1 MYYSDEELS
10 AFLDQ
15 ELPAEKMHAIRES
28 IVNDDSLADR
38 LAILSQVDTSVCEF
52 IHHIDRVPAPQALL
66 EKVTAPFAQP
76 EAQAADAAANNVVA
90 FGLWRK
96 TENFMRDHIAMAA
109 SVALIVGVAAGSM
122 LLANP
127 MRSENS
133 QWAEINQALNSL
145 PSGEYTVLASGDELH
160 AQFSFTTATNEL
172 CRSYLVSNQR
182 VRQEVACRAENAWQ
196 VIASAYQAS
205 PELGEYGV
213 ASASPVVDAVLL
225 QLGAGATLSLAEENA
240 LLKGTTQR

>member
-15 ELPAEKMHAIRES
+15 ELPAEKMDAIRES
-28 IVNDDSLADR
+28 IVHDDSLADR
-38 LAILSQVDTSVCEF
+38 LAVLSQVDSTVCEF
-52 IHHIDRVPAPQALL
+52 IQQIDRVPAPQEVL
-66 EKVTAPFAQP
+66 ETVTQP
-76 EAQAADAAANNVVA
+76 LSKQGAKLADSAANNVVA

-109 SVALIVGVAAGSM
+109 SVALMVGVAAGSM

-133 QWAEINQALNSL
+133 QWAEINQMLNSL
-145 PSGEYTVLASGDELH
+145 PSGEYAVLASGDELH

-172 CRSYLVSNQR
+172 CRSYLVNNQR
-182 VRQEVACRAENAWQ
+182 VRQEVACRSQNTWQ

-225 QLGAGATLSLAEENA
+225 QLGAGATLSLTEENA
-240 LLKGTTQR
+240 LLNDTTKR